1 MAEGVTQ
8 ALALMLQAI
17 VGLRTVSIY
26 MIWLNLCVLIS
37 VIMYFV
43 SKLINEEID
52 YQHYAEGRD
61 NKREWRKRYRE
72 RGKKD

>member
-1 MAEGVTQ
+1 MVEGVTQ
-8 ALALMLQAI
+8 ALSLMLQAI

-43 SKLINEEID
+43 SKLINDEID
-52 YQHYAEGRD
+52 YQNYAEGRD
-61 NKREWRKRYRE
+61 HKREWRKRYRE